1 MECINNLSKTSSLLC
16 AFLEVIMQ
24 SDFCKY
30 VNGFAKHVYHHQHVF
45 VALWSSLDG
54 CRMDA
59 MILVSHNISIEY
71 EFSFVPNISIL
82 VAFMAFVAFL
92 SHTTIGKSRINKYK
106 FALS

>member
-1 MECINNLSKTSSLLC
+1 MKCINNLSKTSSLLC

-45 VALWSSLDG
+45 VALCFGSSLDG

-71 EFSFVPNISIL
+71 EFSFVLNIFIL
-82 VAFMAFVAFL
+82 ATLMAFVAFF
-92 SHTTIGKSRINKYK
+92 SH
-106 FALS
+106 